1 MDSVMGS
8 VIGSVMGSIPLLEL
22 NQSLNY
28 EL

>member
-1 MDSVMGS
+1 MVSVIGSVM
-8 VIGSVMGSIPLLEL
+8 GSVMGSIPLLEF